1 MEVFLDQSQSETK
14 QKQRKS
20 GSVLAQLKI
29 ALNLYNFFHKAQNKV
44 VRQNQ
49 LSFFSFS
56 VHVRSI
62 DLLEI
67 SLFSFPQYAAAF
79 LTVQKEFWN
88 HRNGLEAIKGKPLV
102 HGICLLIRGRQSRL
116 VLNASVWMKTGRAKM
131 PNLLLETEVE
141 KIRRHSGFTVEPSG
155 RQG

>member
-67 SLFSFPQYAAAF
+67 SLFSFP
-79 LTVQKEFWN
+79 
-88 HRNGLEAIKGKPLV
+88 
-102 HGICLLIRGRQSRL
+102 
-116 VLNASVWMKTGRAKM
+116 
-131 PNLLLETEVE
+131 
-141 KIRRHSGFTVEPSG
+141 
-155 RQG
+155 